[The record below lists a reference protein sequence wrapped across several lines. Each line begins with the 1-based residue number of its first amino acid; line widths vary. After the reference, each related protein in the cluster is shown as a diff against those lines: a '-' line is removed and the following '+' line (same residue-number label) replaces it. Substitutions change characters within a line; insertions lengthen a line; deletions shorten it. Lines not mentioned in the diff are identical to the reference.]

1 MSNEYHHYNDDER
14 QQYKEMD
21 KDSFLIDGGKTI
33 IKCSTCDC
41 SLAEI
46 WIVKPNLPIKSKI
59 IAQCPFCGNS
69 SFQIEVNG
77 KFIIGHVG
85 NTTISENEMVDF
97 YEKDGIIYQEV
108 LIKFGDKNA

>member
-21 KDSFLIDGGKTI
+21 RDSFLVDGGKTI
-33 IKCSTCDC
+33 IKCSTCDG

-59 IAQCPFCGNS
+59 IARCPFCGNS